1 MKTKHFLSPCSGLIL
16 YLLVTVMLS
25 TPAYGHK
32 IMVFA
37 YQEGDLVYTEGYFA
51 DGKKA
56 QDSLV
61 EVFGGDGSKLLE
73 GKTDENGSFS
83 FPMPDVPQIRVNQN

>member
-1 MKTKHFLSPCSGLIL
+1 MKKRPGSVFCTGVVLIMLISG
-16 YLLVTVMLS
+16 VLS

-32 IMVFA
+32 VMVFA
-37 YQEGDLVYTEGYFA
+37 YEEGGMVSLEGYFA

-61 EVFGGDGSKLLE
+61 EVFGHDGS
-73 GKTDENGSFS
+73 
-83 FPMPDVPQIRVNQN
+83 